1 MSESKLIRVST
12 YARRHNLSVQAVYNK
27 IAKGEKVWSK
37 RGYDVVNP
45 IKLCKQEW
53 SWLHCMIVC
62 LWHLIQ
68 CRFVYFMPNYKFSR
82 GSKIELKVAQF
93 LNKMIFIDN

>member
-1 MSESKLIRVST
+1 M
-12 YARRHNLSVQAVYNK
+12 NNK
-27 IAKGEKVWSK
+27 IFISGRISGIRYDYAKKNFAKAEKVWSK

-45 IKLCKQEW
+45 IKLCNPNW

-82 GSKIELKVAQF
+82 GAKIELKVAQF
-93 LNKMIFIDN
+93 LNKLIFIDN